1 MKNHTTA
8 QFHHF
13 MSSPSPRTFFL
24 GLLVLFLG
32 FLVSGEAN
40 AQQFDVKGMVK
51 IEVPLHGTGKNENR
65 VDTIKSGKVYLFTN
79 KKAAKEALKKL
90 NAYYRSNERSLS
102 GFDSS
107 TLDASSVHEVDFLTG
122 EWMVDAVM
130 PGGFIIFVTE
140 EREAIE
146 WEIEENKLEYT
157 YTYSPSD
164 QSIAE
169 TLVTASQR
177 SRIKEI
183 KPGPPWEDGDNI
195 RWDIS
200 STLSREYLREAS
212 RFMFVPKAYEYGTD
226 SMVGH
231 IPPAVY
237 DTEEYARIQTRRKS
251 FDYEVNDSLAGF
263 MLSSKSPV
271 MVGDSMVLDSTLI
284 LNDSLFICKYT
295 FTFKMPD
302 REKYYYY
309 RGVRELEDYTHV
321 YFADTVKSSHLRK
334 KPWRF
339 LVTDFAVQY
348 GELADSLY
356 EQPKSAVRNDTK
368 TLALEFVKAGAVL
381 IDSPKNDSI
390 KAAVENDM
398 RMYRNN
404 LLRVTIGG
412 SASPE
417 GSMARNIQLANERAD
432 FAVRWLSSRYP
443 GMIIQREEPKV
454 YGWDAV
460 VERLEQKGRGELA
473 NSIRVKMAAKAD
485 INRTNLAEWD
495 ETIEPIL
502 QELRTMSC
510 SYLIRLSTPLSANEA
525 VDKFLHDPDYKE
537 GGSKS
542 FSRGDYFNIYKN
554 LEDTA
559 KLEELTERIYR
570 TEIKPFLRSRQN
582 PFYAYVANRYM
593 ADILKRGVVDENTP
607 KILDGFVNIDTL
619 RGGHLDCEENGI
631 MTKVG
636 GAFYK
641 INRSPHV
648 ANLAL
653 AYFNLKRYT
662 LADTL
667 AQLLPQT
674 EKYQAIRKLTLLCAR
689 FLKSPEEAEPG
700 LEFAWNV
707 SPLSRSVLAV
717 ELRSKLGDREM
728 KPDELRSL
736 LWSLP
741 DDEPR
746 KWYLLGLVTM
756 DDPIEQ
762 YSDPFANERK
772 MLQNKR
778 DKMEDEAFAAGSA
791 EFVALQQNEEFKK
804 IVARL
809 EELGPASEA
818 AALKDSLPN
827 FAAYLQKAFDLDSS
841 YYKVHYLVDYDF
853 DAKVLLEKQKN
864 RTATAYKKRKD
875 YEFKYDPKL
884 AEHYRKRFDDIIKY
898 RKKTSVTKPKED
910 EALATAT
917 KEKDDEE

>member
-13 MSSPSPRTFFL
+13 MSSPSSRTFFL

-40 AQQFDVKGMVK
+40 AQMFDVKGVLMEQVK
-51 IEVPLHGTGKNENR
+51 EVDGQTR
-65 VDTIKSGKVYLFTN
+65 VDTIRDGIAYLFLDSDVGN
-79 KKAAKEALKKL
+79 K
-90 NAYYRSNERSLS
+90 AY
-102 GFDSS
+102 
-107 TLDASSVHEVDFLTG
+107 
-122 EWMVDAVM
+122 
-130 PGGFIIFVTE
+130 
-140 EREAIE
+140 
-146 WEIEENKLEYT
+146 NKLERHFKSQPLIEDFNYGTLGAHSKYDIDVVTGLWTIDGVSKGNVIIVVPTGGGMPRKFVVREGVTDYSYT
-157 YTYSPSD
+157 YKQEDNSKHLKNVNV
-164 QSIAE
+164 E
-169 TLVTASQR
+169 TRRRTR
-177 SRIKEI
+177 KKEI

-226 SMVGH
+226 SMVSH

-356 EQPKSAVRNDTK
+356 EQPKSAVRNEPR
-368 TLALEFVKAGAVL
+368 TLALEFVKAGSVL
-381 IDSPKNDSI
+381 LDTPKNDSI
-390 KAAVENDM
+390 KASVENDM
-398 RMYRNN
+398 KMYRNN
-404 LLRVTIGG
+404 LQQVKIGG

-432 FAVRWLSSRYP
+432 FAVRWLRSRYP
-443 GMIIQREEPKV
+443 GVNIFREEPKV

-537 GGSKS
+537 GGPKS

-554 LEDTA
+554 LKDTA

-570 TEIKPFLRSRQN
+570 TEVKPFLRSRQN

-674 EKYQAIRKLTLLCAR
+674 EKYQAIQKLTLLCAR

-700 LEFAWNV
+700 LEFAWEA
-707 SPLSRSVLAV
+707 STLSRAVLAV
-717 ELRSKLGDREM
+717 ELRSKLGEREM
-728 KPDELRSL
+728 KKEELESL
-736 LWSLP
+736 LWELP

-756 DDPIEQ
+756 DDPITQ
-762 YSDPFANERK
+762 KYSNPN
-772 MLQNKR
+772 
-778 DKMEDEAFAAGSA
+778 
-791 EFVALQQNEEFKK
+791 
-804 IVARL
+804 
-809 EELGPASEA
+809 EA
-818 AALKDSLPN
+818 AKAELERQLKEGEFTLPFQEILELEDKIKELETAAPQYELKDSLPD
-827 FAAYLQKAFDLDSS
+827 FIAYLQHSFDLDSC
-841 YYKVHYLVDYDF
+841 YYKVHYVTDYDF
-853 DAKVLLEKQKN
+853 DAKVLLEEQKN
-864 RTATAYKKRKD
+864 RTAQERNKKKEYEYK
-875 YEFKYDPKL
+875 YIPKL